1 METKN
6 RLISSAVSN
15 ELGRVGDYSFFQLN
29 ALLQQFCE
37 VYNQTNEKPLDIR
50 YRALASLGFPA
61 SDIARG
67 RWVEAV
73 DREFIELTVSFMGLY
88 GPASPLPVYYTERVL
103 QSNDPLHPS
112 RDLMD
117 MFNHRMIGL
126 MQVCWEKYR
135 YYIQYRIDGKD
146 HYSRWLLGLAGVN
159 QSLLKEQT
167 RLKWHRLLPF
177 AGVLA
182 GANGS
187 ADFMAKIIARYFR
200 IPTVEFEPWVRRTI
214 EVPSVQC
221 NSMGL
226 RNASLGNDLI
236 MGDTLQDCMGK
247 FNLHLKGLDHQL
259 YRSFLPDGAHFDE
272 LIELL
277 QLLMVDPFEYEF
289 WLHPN
294 PDSDE
299 ESSQE
304 VGWELGW
311 NLALGQPNGPNASDP
326 VRICVTDY
334 RSI

>member
-15 ELGRVGDYSFFQLN
+15 ELGRVADYSFFQLN
-29 ALLQQFCE
+29 SLLRQFRE

-61 SDIARG
+61 SDIAAG
-67 RWVEAV
+67 QWGEEL

-117 MFNHRMIGL
+117 IFNHRLISL

-159 QSLLKEQT
+159 QSLLQEQT
-167 RLKWHRLLPF
+167 RLKWHKLLPF

-187 ADFMAKIIARYFR
+187 ADSMAKVIARYFCL
-200 IPTVEFEPWVRRTI
+200 PAVEFEPWVQRTI
-214 EVPSVQC
+214 EVPAVQC
-221 NSMGL
+221 NSMGV
-226 RNASLGNDLI
+226 RNACLGSDLI
-236 MGDTLQDCMGK
+236 MGDSLRDCMGK
-247 FNLHLKGLDHQL
+247 FNIHLKGLNHQQ
-259 YRSFLPDGAHFDE
+259 YRAFLPDGFYFDE

-277 QLLMVDPFEYEF
+277 QLLMVDPFEYEL
-289 WLHPN
+289 WLHPE
-294 PDSDE
+294 PGACGESME
-299 ESSQE
+299 ET
-304 VGWELGW
+304 GLELGW
-311 NLALGQPNGPNASDP
+311 SLALGQPDGAQASEP